1 MIELEAG
8 LADGPRTATTPLDM
22 IWHTEKKN
30 RGGVQRYKQGQL
42 EVTEIIKVK

>member
-22 IWHTEKKN
+22 IWHTGEKN
-30 RGGVQRYKQGQL
+30 RGVQRYKQGQL